1 MQRHTF
7 TKENPSVV
15 IEFPEPT
22 NNQALPTLADLYIKY
37 PFNDNLYYPKENFN
51 FEVIE
56 EVENSLLNEREIYWI
71 SFYNSLVPNG
81 YNLTAGGEGTKSYSR
96 Q

>member
-1 MQRHTF
+1 MARHLNEE
-7 TKENPSVV
+7 KGNSYLHRAMNYHGV
-15 IEFPEPT
+15 
-22 NNQALPTLADLYIKY
+22 D
-37 PFNDNLYYPKENFN
+37 NFN

-96 Q
+96 QQTLEEKEKRKESNK